1 MSQGTV
7 HVIATFYA
15 EMGKEDEME
24 RVLQEMIEPT
34 RREAG
39 CIRYDLLRSLK
50 GEDHVEFVFVE
61 EWTSEEALDAHGQTE
76 HLKGLRARI
85 QGLLSS
91 PPRVIR
97 FRQVG

>member
-24 RVLQEMIEPT
+24 CALREMIEPT

-39 CIRYDLLRSLK
+39 CIRCDLLRSLK
-50 GEDHVEFVFVE
+50 GENYVEFVFAE
-61 EWTSEEALDAHGQTE
+61 EWASEEALDAHGQSE
-76 HLKGLRARI
+76 HLRGLRARI
-85 QGLLSS
+85 KGSS
-91 PPRVIR
+91 GSLPRMIR
-97 FRQVG
+97 YRQVG

>member
-1 MSQGTV
+1 MPQDTV
-7 HVIATFYA
+7 HVIAIFCA
-15 EMGKEDEME
+15 ERGREDEAE
-24 RVLQEMIEPT
+24 SVLRELIAPT
-34 RREAG
+34 RRETG

-50 GEDHVEFVFVE
+50 GEDCVELVFVE
-61 EWTSEEALDAHGQTE
+61 EWASEEALDAHGQTE

-97 FRQVG
+97 YRQVG

>member
-24 RVLQEMIEPT
+24 RVLREMIEPT

-50 GEDHVEFVFVE
+50 GENYVEFVFVE
-61 EWTSEEALDAHGQTE
+61 EWASEEELDAHGRSE
-76 HLKGLRARI
+76 HLKGLRDRI
-85 QGLLSS
+85 KGSS
-91 PPRVIR
+91 GSLPRVIR
-97 FRQVG
+97 YRQVG

>member
-1 MSQGTV
+1 MAQGTV

-24 RVLQEMIEPT
+24 RVLRELIEPT

-50 GEDHVEFVFVE
+50 GESYVELVFVE
-61 EWTSEEALDAHGQTE
+61 EWESEEALDAHGQSE
-76 HLKGLRARI
+76 HLKGLRGRI
-85 QGLLSS
+85 RNLMGSL
-91 PPRVIR
+91 PRVIR
-97 FRQVG
+97 YRQVG

>member
-1 MSQGTV
+1 MAQGTV

-24 RVLQEMIEPT
+24 RALREMLEPT

-50 GEDHVEFVFVE
+50 GENYVEFVFVE
-61 EWTSEEALDAHGQTE
+61 EWASEEALDAHGQTE
-76 HLKGLRARI
+76 HLRGLRARI
-85 QGLLSS
+85 KGSS
-91 PPRVIR
+91 GSLPRVIR
-97 FRQVG
+97 YRQVG

>member
-1 MSQGTV
+1 MAQGTV

-24 RVLQEMIEPT
+24 RVLLEMLEPT

-50 GEDHVEFVFVE
+50 GENYVEFVFVE
-61 EWTSEEALDAHGQTE
+61 EWASEEALDAHGQTE
-76 HLKGLRARI
+76 HLRGLRARI
-85 QGLLSS
+85 KGSS
-91 PPRVIR
+91 GSLPRVIR
-97 FRQVG
+97 YRQVG